1 MPSKFHLIYQLAL
14 MGAFDVL
21 PQMVKTHGLVSR
33 VGNRMHR
40 KTVAAVSRMAKAY
53 NGALYQDTPDR
64 LILENVVI
72 PYYQLDPD
80 VRNIVFVGCDWYTAG
95 YERLFAHK
103 KFWTID
109 PDIAKAGFGA
119 ARHQI
124 APMRNLATLMAE
136 GQADLVVCNGVI
148 GWGLNDRDEAEAS
161 FEAAW
166 RILRPGGHL
175 IVGFNDRPPH
185 IPFHPDELAA
195 LACFESFSFE
205 PLAAH
210 EYRVA
215 HELCHVYR
223 FYRKPVAGAYTAV
236 NRSRAV

>member
-1 MPSKFHLIYQLAL
+1 M
-14 MGAFDVL
+14 MGAFDV
-21 PQMVKTHGLVSR
+21 PRMVKTYGLVSRR

-40 KTVAAVSRMAKAY
+40 EMVAAVSRVAKAC

-64 LILENVVI
+64 IVLQNVVI
-72 PYYQLDPD
+72 PYYELDPD
-80 VRNIVFVGCDWYTAG
+80 VHNIVFVGCDRYTAG

-109 PDIAKAGFGA
+109 PDVAKAAFGA

-124 APMRNLATLMAE
+124 APMRNLTALMAQ

-148 GWGLNDRDEAEAS
+148 GRGLNDRDEAEAS

-195 LACFESFSFE
+195 LARFEPFCFE
-205 PLAAH
+205 PLATH
-210 EYRVA
+210 EYRA
-215 HELCHVYR
+215 DHKLRHVYR
-223 FYRKPVAGAYTAV
+223 FYRKPVAGA
-236 NRSRAV
+236 